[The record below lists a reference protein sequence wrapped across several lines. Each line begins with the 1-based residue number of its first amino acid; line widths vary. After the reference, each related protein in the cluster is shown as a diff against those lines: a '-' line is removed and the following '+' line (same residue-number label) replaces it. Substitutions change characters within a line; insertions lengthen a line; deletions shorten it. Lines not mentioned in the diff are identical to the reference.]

1 VAQTG
6 VKEKESIRRVA
17 RLRESVVFMAPNYT
31 FRFVQIEGL
40 SERVD
45 SSRLVYRIDW
55 EIGHEHGLC
64 PELGDVPTEMS
75 EVVKM
80 LGLYPESGPKLP
92 EKIRAFT

>member
-1 VAQTG
+1 
-6 VKEKESIRRVA
+6 
-17 RLRESVVFMAPNYT
+17 MAPNYT